1 MLPLATTATPI
12 HLKFQELVGKQQEL
26 REKDIEKKLKEA
38 ESWYDSVK
46 QYF

>member
-1 MLPLATTATPI
+1 MEATFFAEM
-12 HLKFQELVGKQQEL
+12 Q
-26 REKDIEKKLKEA
+26 EKDIEKKLKEA